1 MAKLTY
7 AQQQRVAR
15 RTADITRLQSQY
27 ARSVEDYTASVGTKE
42 TAFKAEMEKYNAA
55 YEPYQAKATA
65 YQTRLSDYQKKL
77 EAYQKAPLENYDNY
91 QYIPRLNAYASRDQ
105 VKYGNQTYGPKVAS
119 GPFISEMVADPN
131 ASKGGIPTYAF
142 RLKSGYS
149 LYGNTIS
156 GKSVADPGTFNEKF
170 DEQAPLAPA
179 ALDISAEKAKLE
191 NDKAYTEREV
201 DERSKARL
209 RAVQRGNTRPMLSA
223 GTNISGGSNG

>member
-27 ARSVEDYTASVGTKE
+27 ARSVEDFTAAVGGKE

-55 YEPYQAKATA
+55 YEPYQQRATA
-65 YQTRLSDYQKKL
+65 YQSRLSDYQKRL
-77 EAYQKAPLENYDNY
+77 QTFQNAPNENYDNY

-105 VKYGNQTYGPKVAS
+105 VKYGNQAYGPKVAS

-131 ASKGGIPTYAF
+131 ASRGGIPTYAF

-156 GKSVADPGTFNEKF
+156 GKSVADPGPFTEKF
-170 DEQAPLAPA
+170 DEQAPVAPA
-179 ALDISAEKAKLE
+179 ALDITAEKTKLQGE
-191 NDKAYTEREV
+191 KDYTAREV
-201 DERSKARL
+201 DERTKARL
-209 RAVQRGNTRPMLSA
+209 RAVQRGNSRPMMSA
-223 GTNISGGSNG
+223 GTNLTKAE